1 MPQTETQGFT
11 KYKPQRASDHI
22 ASEIKKSITSK
33 KFPEGE
39 RLPSERALAEQFGVS
54 RLTIRDALR
63 LLEIQGLIV
72 KKKGSAGGAFVQP
85 ASKERI
91 ADTIMD
97 MLQFDG
103 ISADHMNETRVVIE
117 AGIVRCAIENATE
130 EDLRRLKANTQQLKK
145 TLSEDNDADT
155 ETVAGVIIE
164 FHQLLAEA
172 THILPLIIIQRSIL
186 EWGAKTLRHYRPPT
200 EEYQHHYDSH
210 RQIIDAIKERNVPL
224 AQALVEKHIR
234 EWSVQLVHFTQ

>member
-1 MPQTETQGFT
+1 MPGTKPQVFT
-11 KYKPQRASDHI
+11 KYKPQRASDQI
-22 ASEIKKSITSK
+22 ASEIKKSIVSK

-91 ADTIMD
+91 ADAIMD

-103 ISADHMNETRVVIE
+103 ISMDQMDETRVVME
-117 AGIVRCAIENATE
+117 TGIVRCVIDNATE
-130 EDLRRLKANTQQLKK
+130 EDLMRLDANTRQLKK
-145 TLSEDNDADT
+145 HLDKAEADT
-155 ETVAGVIIE
+155 DAIAGLIIE

-172 THILPLIIIQRSIL
+172 THILPLIIIQRAIL
-186 EWGAKTLRHYRPPT
+186 EWGIKTLRHYKPPR
-200 EEYQHHYDSH
+200 EEYQNHYESH
-210 RQIIDAIKERNVPL
+210 RQIVDAIKEGNVLL

-234 EWSVQLVHFTQ
+234 KWSVQLVHFTQ